1 MKTMES
7 MGAMDYAY
15 EDLSHCFVIM
25 LWAFGLLGLDQKF
38 IFPTLRNKKERTKIS
53 FQSLGT
59 TTDMLSFQVNA

>member
-25 LWAFGLLGLDQKF
+25 LWAFGLLGLEPEVYFPNITQQK
-38 IFPTLRNKKERTKIS
+38 RKDKN
-53 FQSLGT
+53 
-59 TTDMLSFQVNA
+59 